1 MQRHL
6 NLMIDNFDFIINY
19 NKVYIEYI
27 KKHCTHKNNIM
38 IFTMKR
44 EKIQLILNGR
54 SANIFDIWRR

>member
-1 MQRHL
+1 
-6 NLMIDNFDFIINY
+6 MIDNFDFIIKY

-38 IFTMKR
+38 IFTGKR
-44 EKIQLILNGR
+44 EEIQLTLNGR